1 MDIEEFRNYCLKK
14 NGVSEGLPFGPD
26 TLVFKVSGKIFA
38 LCGLEPFEGVNL
50 KCDPLEAIG
59 LREQFEGI
67 KPGYHMNKQH
77 WNTVAVES
85 DVSNKLLRILID
97 KSYDLVV
104 SGLSRKQQLQLDA

>member
-1 MDIEEFRNYCLKK
+1 
-14 NGVSEGLPFGPD
+14 
-26 TLVFKVSGKIFA
+26 
-38 LCGLEPFEGVNL
+38 
-50 KCDPLEAIG
+50 
-59 LREQFEGI
+59 
-67 KPGYHMNKQH
+67 MNKQH